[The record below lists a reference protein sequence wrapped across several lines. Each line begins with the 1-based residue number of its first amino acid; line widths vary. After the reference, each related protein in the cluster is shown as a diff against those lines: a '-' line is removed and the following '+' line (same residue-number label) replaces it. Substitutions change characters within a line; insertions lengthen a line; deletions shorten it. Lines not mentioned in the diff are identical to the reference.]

1 MARQQAMTD
10 SFEHQLTS
18 IIKEYEE
25 GLKASSHDD
34 ASDVFSLSEITDL
47 QTRCIAAIERASGS
61 NSIYVRRAIKISE
74 EKTHVYRHVAFQI
87 GVLKALL
94 SDMRNGHLTSIEE
107 LIHGDLFSD
116 FLEMSHHLLTKGYKD
131 AAAVLAGSTLES
143 HLRNLCKKHQ
153 IKISKPNGRSKGSD
167 LLNADLEKNRVY
179 SKLDQKNVTA
189 WIALRNNAAHGKY
202 SEYTRSQVQLLV
214 SSVQDFITRHPA

>member
-1 MARQQAMTD
+1 MTN
-10 SFEHQLTS
+10 SYEHQLSS
-18 IIKEYEE
+18 IIREYES
-25 GLKASSHDD
+25 GLAESRHDD
-34 ASDVFSLSEITDL
+34 ASDVYTLTQITDL
-47 QTRCIAAIERASGS
+47 QTRCIAAIQRASGS
-61 NSIYVRRAIKISE
+61 DSIYIRRAIEIAE
-74 EKTHVYRHVAFQI
+74 QKTHVYTHVALQI

-94 SDMRNGHLTSIEE
+94 SDIKNGHLTSIQE

-143 HLRNLCKKHQ
+143 HLKNLCKKYQ
-153 IKISKPNGRSKGSD
+153 IRVTGPNGRSKSTD
-167 LLNADLEKNRVY
+167 LLNADLEKHGVY
-179 SKLDQKNVTA
+179 TKLDQKNVTA

-202 SEYTRSQVQLLV
+202 SEYTKSQVQLLV